1 MPVKKESRVPS
12 KSLRA
17 GKSQETKKKSQDR
30 PLKNKGQ
37 ALTRTITPAKRSGL
51 KRANATISTGKKPV
65 NATKR
70 SIGPSAEVFNISGK
84 REGNISLPSE
94 IFGAKVNKKLLAQ
107 ALHIY
112 FVNRSAHHGSAK
124 TRSEV
129 RGGGAKPWRQ
139 KGTGRARAGSRR
151 SPLWVGGAKA
161 LGPKPRKTV
170 LTLPKKMKRQSLI
183 SALCTKAQ
191 NNEIKIVSNFEKIPP
206 KTKIV
211 ANFLQKTQQ
220 KGSTLFVISAK
231 NNNVIL
237 ATRNLQK
244 VLLNTA
250 DGLNTF
256 EVIKNQNLIFTKEA
270 LQALSVQFAKKVERE
285 AKT

>member
-1 MPVKKESRVPS
+1 MPVKS
-12 KSLRA
+12 KVKKVSNKKQAKSAKAKDQALGLKPRAEALALGAGSTKRPGLRLEKMA
-17 GKSQETKKKSQDR
+17 KSVNKKST
-30 PLKNKGQ
+30 GQ
-37 ALTRTITPAKRSGL
+37 TKRTI
-51 KRANATISTGKKPV
+51 
-65 NATKR
+65 
-70 SIGPSAEVFNISGK
+70 GPTADVFNISGK
-84 REGNISLPSE
+84 KEGTTTLNKV
-94 IFGAKVNKKLLAQ
+94 IFGANVNKKLLAQ

-112 FVNRSAHHGSAK
+112 FVNSSAHHGSTK

-151 SPLWVGGAKA
+151 SPLWIGGAKA

-183 SALCTKAQ
+183 SALSAKAQ
-191 NNEIKIVSNFEKIPP
+191 NSEVKVVSSFEKIPP

-231 NNNVIL
+231 NNNVTF

-250 DGLNTF
+250 DGLNTY
-256 EVIKNQNLIFTKEA
+256 EVVKNQNLIFTKEA
-270 LQALSVQFAKKVERE
+270 LQSLTDRFSKRVEKSE
-285 AKT
+285 VKS

>member
-1 MPVKKESRVPS
+1 MPIKVS
-12 KSLRA
+12 KVTKVSKITKVR
-17 GKSQETKKKSQDR
+17 KS
-30 PLKNKGQ
+30 KGQ

-51 KRANATISTGKKPV
+51 KRANATKSTSKKPV

-170 LTLPKKMKRQSLI
+170 LALPKKMKK
-183 SALCTKAQ
+183 SALLSALSAKA
-191 NNEIKIVSNFEKIPP
+191 ESKEVKVVTSFEKIQP

-211 ANFLQKTQQ
+211 ASFLKKTEQ
-220 KGSTLFVISAK
+220 KGSTIFVISEK
-231 NNNVIL
+231 NN
-237 ATRNLQK
+237 
-244 VLLNTA
+244 
-250 DGLNTF
+250 
-256 EVIKNQNLIFTKEA
+256 
-270 LQALSVQFAKKVERE
+270 
-285 AKT
+285 

>member
-1 MPVKKESRVPS
+1 MPVKRKV
-12 KSLRA
+12 
-17 GKSQETKKKSQDR
+17 KKSSQA
-30 PLKNKGQ
+30 KGQ
-37 ALTRTITPAKRSGL
+37 ALTGPTSKQRPGLRKATTQAKS
-51 KRANATISTGKKPV
+51 KSEVSKKPSTGKSSLI
-65 NATKR
+65 AD
-70 SIGPSAEVFNISGK
+70 VFSVSGNK
-84 REGNISLPSE
+84 EGTVALSKE

-112 FVNRSAHHGSAK
+112 FVNASAHRGSTK

-170 LTLPKKMKRQSLI
+170 LTMPKKMKRQSLI
-183 SALCTKAQ
+183 SALSAKAQ
-191 NNEIKIVSNFEKIPP
+191 NSEVKVVSSFEKIPP

-244 VLLNTA
+244 VLLDTA
-250 DGLNTF
+250 DGINTYQ
-256 EVIKNQNLIFTKEA
+256 VVKNQNLIFTKEA
-270 LQALSVQFAKKVERE
+270 LQVLSDRFAKKPESRF
-285 AKT
+285 KT

>member
-1 MPVKKESRVPS
+1 MPVKVSKVTKSPKVVKTARKSMTKRESDSP
-12 KSLRA
+12 A
-17 GKSQETKKKSQDR
+17 QTKK
-30 PLKNKGQ
+30 
-37 ALTRTITPAKRSGL
+37 T
-51 KRANATISTGKKPV
+51 TGPV
-65 NATKR
+65 
-70 SIGPSAEVFNISGK
+70 AEVFNISGK
-84 REGNISLPSE
+84 KEGSVSLSRE

-112 FVNRSAHHGSAK
+112 FVNSSAHHGSAK

-183 SALCTKAQ
+183 SALSAKAQ
-191 NNEIKIVSNFEKIPP
+191 SGEVKVVTSFEKIQP

-211 ANFLQKTQQ
+211 ANFLKKTEQ
-220 KGSTLFVISAK
+220 KGSTIFVISAK
-231 NNNVIL
+231 NNNAIL

-244 VLLNTA
+244 VLLDTA

-270 LQALSVQFAKKVERE
+270 LQALSDRIAKKPESGP
-285 AKT
+285 KT